1 MPRTLIC
8 LLLITSPLPLFAQAT
23 GELLQA
29 AREVIAASRYCFFI
43 TSDNTGQ
50 PQARLM
56 QQFPPGPDFTIWM
69 GTNPRSRKV
78 AQVRA
83 NPRTAV
89 ACSDP
94 DGPGYVTLTGQ
105 ARPVDALP
113 ERRKHWR
120 PDWDAHFPGGPE
132 GPNYILIE
140 FSPGRI
146 EIVSGRHKIG
156 VEPGSP
162 RPPALLLRNGQWQP
176 AGN

>member
-1 MPRTLIC
+1 MTRSLLC
-8 LLLITSPLPLFAQAT
+8 LLLVSSPLPLFAQAP

-43 TSDNTGQ
+43 TSDDSGQ

-56 QQFPPGPDFTIWM
+56 QQFPPDDHFTIWM

-78 AQVRA
+78 VQLRA
-83 NPRTAV
+83 NPRATV
-89 ACSDP
+89 ACSDA
-94 DGPGYVTLTGQ
+94 DGPGYVTLTGR
-105 ARPVDALP
+105 ARLVDSLP
-113 ERRKHWR
+113 ELRKRWR

-140 FSPGRI
+140 FSPARL

-156 VEPGSP
+156 VEPNSP
-162 RPPALLLRNGQWQP
+162 RPPALLFRNGQWQ
-176 AGN
+176 ASGN